1 MADLSAPDDM
11 RAAMEAF
18 FHAYKAFTDKPD
30 EMLAK
35 RGLARVHHRILF
47 FVARYPGLSVKDLL
61 GALGVTKQAINM
73 PLRQLLEMDL
83 VQSVAAHHDKRV
95 KQLSLTTEGRRLEE
109 TLHREQLKLLQTA
122 FDLTGKPAT
131 AGWMAVNHSLAA
143 HTRLGAQEP
152 QDKA

>member
-1 MADLSAPDDM
+1 MADLSPSDDM

-61 GALGVTKQAINM
+61 SSLGVTKQAINM
-73 PLRQLLEMDL
+73 PLRQLLEMGL
-83 VQSVAAHHDKRV
+83 VQSVAALHDKRV
-95 KQLSLTTEGRRLEE
+95 KQLSLTAEGRKLEE
-109 TLHREQLKLLQTA
+109 TLHREQLKLLQAA
-122 FDLTGKPAT
+122 FELTGKPAT
-131 AGWMAVNHSLAA
+131 TGWMAVNHSLAA
-143 HTRLGAQEP
+143 HSRLDAQEP
-152 QDKA
+152 SKA

>member
-1 MADLSAPDDM
+1 MPESTSSIDL

-61 GALGVTKQAINM
+61 AALDVTKQAINM
-73 PLRQLLEMDL
+73 PLRQLVEMGL
-83 VQSVAAHHDKRV
+83 IASMAAAHDKRV
-95 KQLSLTTEGRRLEE
+95 KQLSLTQEGRKLEE
-109 TLHREQLKLLQTA
+109 TLHREQAKLLMQAFAHTGETA
-122 FDLTGKPAT
+122 TE
-131 AGWMAVNHSLAA
+131 GWMAVNAQLAGKHA
-143 HTRLGAQEP
+143 AP
-152 QDKA
+152 AA

>member
-1 MADLSAPDDM
+1 MADLSPSDDM

-61 GALGVTKQAINM
+61 AALGVTKQAINM
-73 PLRQLLEMDL
+73 PLRQLLEMAL
-83 VQSVAAHHDKRV
+83 VQSVAAPHDKRV
-95 KQLSLTTEGRRLEE
+95 KQLTLTSEGRRLEE
-109 TLHREQLKLLQTA
+109 ALHREQLKLLQAA
-122 FDLTGKPAT
+122 FEQTGKPAT
-131 AGWMAVNHSLAA
+131 AGWMQINRSLAA
-143 HTRLGAQEP
+143 HSRPDDAPSRG
-152 QDKA
+152 KA